1 MSAPEGLITSLN
13 AIREM
18 SIADGKA
25 YHQYVPIIDETTDI
39 GALSQPIL
47 SNIEVRNDFMSML
60 INRIVYTQFE
70 IKYFNN
76 PLQVL
81 EGDRIPLGYSGQE
94 IFVNRAKGRKFNVED
109 FAGLLA
115 KYEADVKVQ
124 YTHINMDLQYP
135 VTVSYTQL
143 KKAFISWDALDNF
156 IDGLSMSLYNGAY
169 IDEFS
174 FTKNLVSGAYMK
186 NMAQVK
192 TVTAITTEALAK
204 EFTTQLRELYLNMQ
218 LPSHNYNA
226 WDKVG
231 GDGRPIV
238 TWSRPEDI
246 VVIIRNDIR
255 SFLDVNVLAQSFHMS
270 EADLLGRMISVDNF
284 DVYDD
289 NGVKIFDGSN
299 VLGFIGDKSWFR
311 IKRQD
316 MFVEEFR
323 NPNNRTYQM
332 YLNLIKMYNWSLFAN
347 GVIIATQ
354 APQVNITDLDYKGS
368 ALTVPVGGSVT
379 GKVDVTPVTGNYPAL
394 GYTSS
399 DSTVAT
405 VSADPAN
412 PARFIISG
420 VANGTAT
427 ITAKAG
433 SSLTLVDT
441 ISVTVGTGSSAEAE
455 GGES

>member
-1 MSAPEGLITSLN
+1 MSPSEGLVTSLN

-18 SIADGKA
+18 SIASGKA
-25 YHQYVPIIDETTDI
+25 YHQYIPIIDTTTDI
-39 GALSQPIL
+39 GTLSQPIL
-47 SNIEVRNDFMSML
+47 NNAEVRNDFMSML

-81 EGDRIPLGYSGQE
+81 EGDRIPLGYAGQE
-94 IFVNRAKGRKFNVED
+94 IYVNPAKGRKFNVED

-143 KKAFISWDALDNF
+143 KKAFVSWDALDNF

-169 IDEFS
+169 IDEFQ
-174 FTKNLVSGAYMK
+174 FTKNIVGGAYMK
-186 NMAQVK
+186 NMAQIR
-192 TVTAITTEALAK
+192 TLTAPTTEALAK
-204 EFTTQLRELYLNMQ
+204 QFTTSLREMYLNMQ
-218 LPSHNYNA
+218 LPSTQYNA

-231 GDGRPIV
+231 GAGRPIK

-246 VVIIRNDIR
+246 VVLVRNDIR
-255 SFLDVNVLAQSFHMS
+255 AFMDVNVLAQSFHID
-270 EADLLGRMISVDNF
+270 EAKLLGNIISVDNF
-284 DVYDD
+284 DVFDD
-289 NGVKIFDGSN
+289 NGVKIFDGSKI
-299 VLGFIGDKSWFR
+299 LGFIGDKSWFR

-332 YLNLIKMYNWSLFAN
+332 YLNLIKMYNYSLFAN
-347 GVIIATQ
+347 GVILATEQ
-354 APQVNITDLDYKGS
+354 PTVTITGLGYTGGTVNI
-368 ALTVPVGGSVT
+368 PVGGSESVR
-379 GKVDVTPVTGNYPAL
+379 VDVTPVTGNNPAIAF
-394 GYTSS
+394 TSS
-399 DSTVAT
+399 ATGVAT

-412 PARFIISG
+412 PARVIIAG
-420 VANGTAT
+420 VDDGTAT
-427 ITAKAG
+427 ITATSGNVTA
-433 SSLTLVDT
+433 T
-441 ISVTVGTGSSAEAE
+441 ISVVVGDGSNSGGSGTVI
-455 GGES
+455 

>member
-1 MSAPEGLITSLN
+1 ME
-13 AIREM
+13 
-18 SIADGKA
+18 K
-25 YHQYVPIIDETTDI
+25 
-39 GALSQPIL
+39 
-47 SNIEVRNDFMSML
+47 
-60 INRIVYTQFE
+60 
-70 IKYFNN
+70 
-76 PLQVL
+76 
-81 EGDRIPLGYSGQE
+81 
-94 IFVNRAKGRKFNVED
+94 
-109 FAGLLA
+109 
-115 KYEADVKVQ
+115 
-124 YTHINMDLQYP
+124 
-135 VTVSYTQL
+135 
-143 KKAFISWDALDNF
+143 W
-156 IDGLSMSLYNGAY
+156 
-169 IDEFS
+169 
-174 FTKNLVSGAYMK
+174 
-186 NMAQVK
+186 
-192 TVTAITTEALAK
+192 
-204 EFTTQLRELYLNMQ
+204 
-218 LPSHNYNA
+218 A

-354 APQVNITDLDYKGS
+354 APQVSITDLDYKGS

-427 ITAKAG
+427 ITARAG
-433 SSLTLVDT
+433 SSETLYDT
-441 ISVTVGTGSSAEAE
+441 ISVTVGTG
-455 GGES
+455 GESAGGGGGGDA

>member
-1 MSAPEGLITSLN
+1 MSPSAGLVTSLN

-25 YHQYVPIIDETTDI
+25 YHQYIPVIDETTDI

-47 SNIEVRNDFMSML
+47 TNVEVRNDFMSML

-76 PLQVL
+76 PLQIL

-94 IFVNRAKGRKFNVED
+94 IFINRARGRKFNVED
-109 FAGLLA
+109 FAGLLT
-115 KYEADVKVQ
+115 KYESDCKVQ

-143 KKAFISWDALDNF
+143 KKAFVSWDALDNF

-169 IDEFS
+169 IDEFQV
-174 FTKNLVSGAYMK
+174 TKNIVGGAYMK
-186 NMAQVK
+186 NQAQVR
-192 TVTAITTEALAK
+192 TLTAPSTEALAK
-204 EFTTQLRELYLNMQ
+204 QFTTNLRELYLNMQ
-218 LPSHNYNA
+218 LPSSNYNA

-231 GDGRPIV
+231 GEGRPIV

-246 VVIIRNDIR
+246 IVIVRNDIR
-255 SFLDVNVLAQSFHMS
+255 AFLDVNVLAQSFHMQ
-270 EADLLGRMISVDNF
+270 EADLLGRIISVDNF
-284 DVYDD
+284 DCYDD

-299 VLGFIGDKSWFR
+299 ILGFIGDKSWFR

-332 YLNLIKMYNWSLFAN
+332 YLNLIKMYNYSLFAN
-347 GVIIATQ
+347 GVVLATAQ
-354 APQVNITDLDYKGS
+354 PTVNITSLSYNGD
-368 ALTVPVGGSVT
+368 ALTVPVGGSVSGRIT
-379 GKVDVTPVTGNYPAL
+379 LEPVTGNNPAI

-405 VSADPAN
+405 VTADPAN

-433 SSLTLVDT
+433 TSSTLVDT
-441 ISVTVGTGSSAEAE
+441 ISVTVGTGE
-455 GGES
+455 

>member
-1 MSAPEGLITSLN
+1 MSPSEGLVTSLN

-18 SIADGKA
+18 SITEGKA
-25 YHQYVPIIDETTDI
+25 YHQYIPIIDTTTDI
-39 GALSQPIL
+39 GTLSQPIL
-47 SNIEVRNDFMSML
+47 TNVEVRNDFMSML

-76 PLQVL
+76 PLQIL

-94 IFVNRAKGRKFNVED
+94 IFINRAKGRKFNVED

-143 KKAFISWDALDNF
+143 KKAFVSWDALDSF

-169 IDEFS
+169 IDEFQ
-174 FTKNLVSGAYMK
+174 FTKNIVGGAYMK
-186 NMAQVK
+186 NQAQIR
-192 TVTAITTEALAK
+192 TVTAPSTEALAK
-204 EFTTQLRELYLNMQ
+204 AFTTNLRELYLNMQ
-218 LPSHNYNA
+218 LPSSKYNA

-231 GDGRPIV
+231 GEGRPVV

-255 SFLDVNVLAQSFHMS
+255 SFLDVNVLAQSFHIDES
-270 EADLLGRMISVDNF
+270 KLLGNIVSVDSF

-299 VLGFIGDKSWFR
+299 ILGFVGDKSWFR

-332 YLNLIKMYNWSLFAN
+332 YLNLIKMYNYSLFAN
-347 GVIIATQ
+347 GVIIATAQ
-354 APQVNITDLDYKGS
+354 PTVTITALAYSGGTLNI
-368 ALTVPVGGSVT
+368 PVGGSDSARVT
-379 GKVDVTPVTGNYPAL
+379 VTPATGNNPSIAF
-394 GYTSS
+394 TSS

-405 VSADPAN
+405 VTADSAN
-412 PARFIISG
+412 PARAIITG
-420 VANGTAT
+420 VDDGTAT
-427 ITAKAG
+427 ITATSGNVTA
-433 SSLTLVDT
+433 T
-441 ISVTVGTGSSAEAE
+441 ISVVVGDGGSANDGG

>member
-1 MSAPEGLITSLN
+1 MSPSTGLVTSLN

-18 SIADGKA
+18 SIANGKA
-25 YHQYVPIIDETTDI
+25 YHQYIPIIDETTDI

-47 SNIEVRNDFMSML
+47 TNVEVRNDFMSML

-76 PLQVL
+76 PLQIL

-94 IFVNRAKGRKFNVED
+94 IFVNRAHGRKFNVED
-109 FAGLLA
+109 FAGLLSR
-115 KYEADVKVQ
+115 YESDVKVQ

-143 KKAFISWDALDNF
+143 KKAFVSWDALDNF

-169 IDEFS
+169 IDEFQ
-174 FTKNLVSGAYMK
+174 FTKNIVSGAYMK
-186 NMAQVK
+186 NQAQVR
-192 TVTAITTEALAK
+192 TLSAPTTEALAK
-204 EFTTQLRELYLNMQ
+204 QFTTNLRELYLNMQ
-218 LPSHNYNA
+218 LPSSNYNA

-231 GDGRPIV
+231 GEGRPIV
-238 TWSRPEDI
+238 TWSNPEDI
-246 VVIIRNDIR
+246 IVLVRNDIR
-255 SFLDVNVLAQSFHMS
+255 SFLDVNVLAQSFHMQ
-270 EADLLGRMISVDNF
+270 EADLMGRIISVDNF
-284 DVYDD
+284 DCYDD

-299 VLGFIGDKSWFR
+299 ILGFIGDKSWFR

-332 YLNLIKMYNWSLFAN
+332 YLNLVKMYNYSLFAN
-347 GVIIATQ
+347 GVILATAQ
-354 APQVNITDLDYKGS
+354 PTVNITSLSYDGDALD
-368 ALTVPVGGSVT
+368 VPVGGSVT
-379 GKVDVTPVTGNYPAL
+379 GRITLVPVTGNNPAI

-405 VSADPAN
+405 VTADPAN

-420 VANGTAT
+420 VADGTAT

-433 SSLTLVDT
+433 DSLTLVDT
-441 ISVTVGTGSSAEAE
+441 ISVTVGD
-455 GGES
+455 GE

>member
-1 MSAPEGLITSLN
+1 MSPSEGLVTSLN

-18 SIADGKA
+18 SIAEGKA
-25 YHQYVPIIDETTDI
+25 YHQYIPIIDTTTDI

-47 SNIEVRNDFMSML
+47 TNVTVRNDFMSML

-143 KKAFISWDALDNF
+143 KKAFVSWDALDNF

-169 IDEFS
+169 IDEFQ
-174 FTKNLVSGAYMK
+174 FTKNIVGGAYMK
-186 NMAQVK
+186 NMAQIR
-192 TVTAITTEALAK
+192 TLTAPSTEALAK
-204 EFTTQLRELYLNMQ
+204 QFTTNLREMFLNMQ
-218 LPSHNYNA
+218 LPSSNYNA

-231 GDGRPIV
+231 GAGRPIV

-246 VVIIRNDIR
+246 VVLIRNDIR
-255 SFLDVNVLAQSFHMS
+255 AFMDVNVLAQSFHID
-270 EADLLGRMISVDNF
+270 EAKLLGNIISVDNF
-284 DVYDD
+284 DVFDD

-299 VLGFIGDKSWFR
+299 ILGFVGDKSWFR
-311 IKRQD
+311 VKRQD

-332 YLNLIKMYNWSLFAN
+332 YLNLIKMYNYSLFAN
-347 GVIIATQ
+347 GVILATEQ
-354 APQVNITDLDYKGS
+354 PTVTITGLGYTGGTVNI
-368 ALTVPVGGSVT
+368 PVGGSESVR
-379 GKVDVTPVTGNYPAL
+379 VDVTPATGNNPAIEF
-394 GYTSS
+394 TSS
-399 DSTVAT
+399 AEGVAT

-412 PARFIISG
+412 PARVIIAG
-420 VANGTAT
+420 VDDGTAT
-427 ITAKAG
+427 ITATSGNVTA
-433 SSLTLVDT
+433 T
-441 ISVTVGTGSSAEAE
+441 ISVVVGDGGSEESGET
-455 GGES
+455 GESA

>member
-1 MSAPEGLITSLN
+1 MSPSEGLVTSLN

-47 SNIEVRNDFMSML
+47 NNIEVRNDFMSML

-94 IFVNRAKGRKFNVED
+94 IFINRAKGRKFNIED

-115 KYEADVKVQ
+115 KYESDVKVQ

-143 KKAFISWDALDNF
+143 KKAFVSWDALDNF

-169 IDEFS
+169 IDEFG

-186 NMAQVK
+186 NMAQIK
-192 TVTAITTEALAK
+192 TVSAITTEALAK

-231 GDGRPIV
+231 GEGRPIV

-354 APQVNITDLDYKGS
+354 APQVNITDLDYKGGT
-368 ALTVPVGGSVT
+368 LTVPVGGSVT

-427 ITAKAG
+427 ITVKAG

-441 ISVTVGTGSSAEAE
+441 ISVTVGTGSSAEAG
-455 GGES
+455 GGE

>member
-1 MSAPEGLITSLN
+1 MSPSEGLVTSLN

-39 GALSQPIL
+39 GSLSQPIL
-47 SNIEVRNDFMSML
+47 NNIEVRNDFMSML
-60 INRIVYTQFE
+60 INRIVSTQFE

-76 PLQVL
+76 PLQIL

-94 IFVNRAKGRKFNVED
+94 IYVNPARGRKMNVSD

-115 KYEADVKVQ
+115 RYESDVKVQ

-169 IDEFS
+169 IDEFR

-186 NMAQVK
+186 NMAQIK
-192 TVTAITTEALAK
+192 TVTAVTTEALAK

-231 GDGRPIV
+231 GEGRPIV

-246 VVIIRNDIR
+246 VLIIRNDIR

-270 EADLLGRMISVDNF
+270 EADLLGRMIPVDNF
-284 DVYDD
+284 DVFDD
-289 NGVKIFDGSN
+289 NGVKIFNGSN

-379 GKVDVTPVTGNYPAL
+379 GKIDVTPVTGNNPAI

-405 VSADPAN
+405 VVADPAN

-420 VANGTAT
+420 VADGTAT

-441 ISVTVGTGSSAEAE
+441 ISVTVGD
-455 GGES
+455 GGESAGGGD

>member
-1 MSAPEGLITSLN
+1 MTPSEGLVTSLN

-18 SIADGKA
+18 SIAEGKA
-25 YHQYVPIIDETTDI
+25 YHQYIPIIDATTDI

-47 SNIEVRNDFMSML
+47 NNIEVRNDFMSML

-76 PLQVL
+76 PLQML

-143 KKAFISWDALDNF
+143 KKAFVSWDALDNF

-169 IDEFS
+169 IDEFQ

-186 NMAQVK
+186 NMAQIK
-192 TVTAITTEALAK
+192 TVSAPTTEALAK
-204 EFTTQLRELYLNMQ
+204 EFTTNLREMYLNMQ
-218 LPSHNYNA
+218 LPSSEYNA

-231 GDGRPIV
+231 GEGRPIV

-246 VVIIRNDIR
+246 VVVVRNDIR
-255 SFLDVNVLAQSFHMS
+255 AFLDVNVLAQSFHMN

-284 DVYDD
+284 DAYDD

-299 VLGFIGDKSWFR
+299 ILGFIGDKSWFR

-332 YLNLIKMYNWSLFAN
+332 YLNLIKMYNFSLFAN
-347 GVIIATQ
+347 GCIIATAQ
-354 APQVNITDLDYKGS
+354 PTVSITALDYKGG

-379 GKVDVTPVTGNYPAL
+379 GKIELTPVTGNNPAVTF
-394 GYTSS
+394 TSS
-399 DSTVAT
+399 STAVAT

-412 PARFIISG
+412 PSRFIISG
-420 VANGTAT
+420 VADGTAT
-427 ITAKAG
+427 ITAQAG
-433 SSLTLVDT
+433 SSETLIDT
-441 ISVTVGTGSSAEAE
+441 ISVTVGTGGSQES
-455 GGES
+455 GGE

>member
-47 SNIEVRNDFMSML
+47 SNIEVRNDFMTML

-231 GDGRPIV
+231 GEGRPIV

-354 APQVNITDLDYKGS
+354 APQVNITDLDYKGG

-427 ITAKAG
+427 ITARAG
-433 SSLTLVDT
+433 SSESLYDT
-441 ISVTVGTGSSAEAE
+441 ISVTVGTGGEAQSAGGSS
-455 GGES
+455 